1 LRKFILKM
9 LLKKEGFPEEDE
21 LVMCTITKVQF
32 HSVFAQLD
40 EYDKGGMI
48 HISEVSPGRIRNI
61 RDFVKEGKKVVCKV
75 LRVNPEKGHID
86 LSLRRVAETQRRN
99 KVDELK
105 QEQKAEKILE
115 FVAKDLNVPLKKLF
129 EGISNNISKKYS
141 SLNEFFQ
148 AVVADNSLIKDSGLD
163 AKDAKKLEEAIKIR
177 IKEAAVKIEGKLK
190 LTSFAPDG
198 VDIIREALK
207 KAEEAAKGNIMIKY
221 LGAGSYNIAISAKD
235 YKEAEKLLKEATE
248 KAIEYAKK
256 NEGKGEF
263 VRLEA

>member
-1 LRKFILKM
+1 M

-40 EYDKGGMI
+40 EYDKSGMI

-75 LRVNPEKGHID
+75 LRVSPEKGHID

-129 EGISNNISKKYS
+129 EDVTSSISKKYS

-148 AVVADNSLIKDSGLD
+148 AVVADNDAIKDSGLD
-163 AKDAKKLEEAIKIR
+163 EKAAKKLEEAIKAR

-190 LTSFAPDG
+190 LASFAPDG
-198 VDIIREALK
+198 VDIIKDALK
-207 KAEEAAKGNIMIKY
+207 KAEEAAKGNIAIKY
-221 LGAGSYNIAISAKD
+221 LGAGSYDVVINAKD

-248 KAIEYAKK
+248 KALEHLRK

-263 VRLEA
+263 IRIGA

>member
-1 LRKFILKM
+1 MHKFILKM

-86 LSLRRVAETQRRN
+86 LSLRRVAEMQRRK

-129 EGISNNISKKYS
+129 EDITNSISKKYS
-141 SLNEFFQ
+141 SLNDFFQ
-148 AVVADNSLIKDSGLD
+148 SVVADNNLIRDSGLD
-163 AKDAKKLEEAIKIR
+163 AKAAKKLEEAVKIR
-177 IKEAAVKIEGKLK
+177 IKEAAVKIEGELK

-198 VDIIREALK
+198 VDIIKEALK
-207 KAEEAAKGNIMIKY
+207 KAEEVAKGSIMIKY
-221 LGAGSYNIAISAKD
+221 LGAGSYNIVINAKD